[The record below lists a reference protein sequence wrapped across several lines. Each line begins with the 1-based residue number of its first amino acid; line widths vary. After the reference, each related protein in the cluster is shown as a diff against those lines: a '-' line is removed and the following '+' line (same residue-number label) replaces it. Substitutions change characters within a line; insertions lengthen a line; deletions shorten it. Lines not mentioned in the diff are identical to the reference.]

1 MNDRPGQ
8 GGEIEGMDQPTPSS
22 GDPDPGQQEPVQI
35 AWPRA
40 TYWIRSTIVVVLV
53 LLAMSVLREAS
64 DVFLL
69 ILLALVLSVGLDPA
83 VRFLV
88 RRGLRRGLAVLV
100 IFASAVLF
108 LGVFLWLAI
117 PEFVEQTRTL
127 TQDLPGLLNDL
138 SARDDW
144 IGQFARH
151 AEIKRHLQDFVSNL
165 PSEIADS
172 VGSIVGVTGRITGL
186 VFRLF
191 TLGVLTV
198 YFTLSFPAARRMVL
212 ARAPVEDRDRLD
224 RVVSTTT
231 TRIGGYV
238 SGTFVLAGL
247 AMLAA
252 ALVLTVMGVQ
262 FWLPLAIWAGLA
274 GVIPIVGAYLGAV
287 PAVLIALADSP
298 TKALVVLLYFVAWQ
312 QVRDYVLS
320 PRIMRNSVDL
330 SPAAVVVATILGASI
345 GGFFGILLALP
356 VAATIKAVGGEYL
369 WRGRR
374 PDEEPAGGRSV
385 GEPTV

>member
-1 MNDRPGQ
+1 M
-8 GGEIEGMDQPTPSS
+8 
-22 GDPDPGQQEPVQI
+22 QI

-40 TYWIRSTIVVVLV
+40 TYWVRSTIVVVLV

-88 RRGLRRGLAVLV
+88 RRGLRRGLAALV

-108 LGVFLWLAI
+108 LGAFLWLAI
-117 PEFVEQTRTL
+117 PEFVEQTRTF

-151 AEIKRHLQDFVSNL
+151 AEIQRHLQEFVSNL

-212 ARAPVEDRDRLD
+212 ARAPVEDRNRLD

-356 VAATIKAVGGEYL
+356 VAATIKAFGGEYL